1 MTIRRVRCPCGQD
14 RSAAFGGI
22 RAIPTINRC
31 TGRICGIIF
40 RRFRMHEPGWP
51 GLYFELSPDGF
62 SYGCGFYKA
71 VPGFMDT
78 VREMILQKDPLFLS
92 ALAAFEGQSLF
103 CLHGERFKRPR
114 FAEQPEN
121 LREWLN
127 RRNLTFTAQSA
138 ELSSFFPGS
147 CLKRCARAMNSWR
160 PSMPFCWRHPKR
172 HSKKRPLS
180 LFMKAAENNS
190 SFKTVR
196 VGFALRK
203 EAWPPINA
211 REGRKGKSL

>member
-1 MTIRRVRCPCGQD
+1 MDKTIC
-14 RSAAFGGI
+14 
-22 RAIPTINRC
+22 
-31 TGRICGIIF
+31 RIWRDTRYSHDKSLCRENMWIIF

-121 LREWLN
+121 PREWLN

-138 ELSSFFPGS
+138 ELSQLFSRELPEKVRQGYEQLAPIYAFLLEAS
-147 CLKRCARAMNSWR
+147 QKTQQKKA
-160 PSMPFCWRHPKR
+160 PFT
-172 HSKKRPLS
+172 
-180 LFMKAAENNS
+180 FY
-190 SFKTVR
+190 
-196 VGFALRK
+196 
-203 EAWPPINA
+203 
-211 REGRKGKSL
+211 EGGGKQFEF